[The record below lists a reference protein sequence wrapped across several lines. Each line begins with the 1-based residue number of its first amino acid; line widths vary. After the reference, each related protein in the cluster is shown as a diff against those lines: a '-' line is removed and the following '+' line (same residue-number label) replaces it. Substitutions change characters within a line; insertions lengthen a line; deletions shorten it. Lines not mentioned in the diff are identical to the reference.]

1 MIYLFHVIVY
11 FKFNSMG
18 IQNNYMRMCTD
29 NKTVVG
35 DVLYSFGY
43 PLLIFMVTLL
53 CVMFLLKVR
62 NVVID
67 RYNVVRKRFE
77 KV

>member
-29 NKTVVG
+29 NKTLVG

-67 RYNVVRKRFE
+67 RYNAVRKRFE